1 MMRLAAPGVA
11 HMAGYRLYFM
21 DRFSGHIDNRREFIA
36 DCDTEALAIAQ
47 GWHDGG
53 PMELWRGG
61 HKLKHWDATQ
71 LAPGPSAEA
80 TSAGE

>member
-36 DCDTEALAIAQ
+36 DDDSQALAIAH

-53 PMELWRGG
+53 PMELWSGDR
-61 HKLKHWDATQ
+61 KLKRWEAEP
-71 LAPGPSAEA
+71 LAPLSMPSAHE
-80 TSAGE
+80 